1 MNSIITRAASILR
14 EMFPDGFVS
23 PVAFRIRNSG
33 CITLGP
39 DGVFEGE
46 HRHDLAVTADAETFV
61 GILEGGL
68 DPAAMYL
75 SGRLGVEGEMSLA
88 MQLLR
93 RLKC

>member
-46 HRHDLAVTADAETFV
+46 
-61 GILEGGL
+61 G
-68 DPAAMYL
+68 
-75 SGRLGVEGEMSLA
+75 SLA